1 MTTLCSIRQPPSPT
15 MRRRL
20 RMSRDRG
27 WLVRLHGIDCSQLTG
42 TVRRLDV
49 RAMSCLLETP
59 GSLCPEH
66 EIDLDGICEVQ
77 AVSVAMMQEGRL
89 LARFAL
95 IAPWRGGAS
104 DDGAIVADLLSGTV
118 MAGDAGQM
126 LLDDGS
132 RRAGRI
138 AELAAPRCRIALG

>member
-49 RAMSCLLETP
+49 RAMFCLLETP

-104 DDGAIVADLLSGTV
+104 DAQTLLADLMSGTV
-118 MAGDAGQM
+118 CAGDQGTLLLNDGARRPGAIKTIAGQ
-126 LLDDGS
+126 LCH
-132 RRAGRI
+132 I
-138 AELAAPRCRIALG
+138 ELG